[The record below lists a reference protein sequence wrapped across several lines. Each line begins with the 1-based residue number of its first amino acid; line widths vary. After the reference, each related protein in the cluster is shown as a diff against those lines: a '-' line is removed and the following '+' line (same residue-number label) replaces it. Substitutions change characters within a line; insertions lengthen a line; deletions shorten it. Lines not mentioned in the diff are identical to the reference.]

1 MPSLREEFDTLVKYT
16 VIKPDVPGFITPNLN
31 PAFELRPYQIN
42 ALARFFF
49 YINDFQNRARPTQL
63 LFHMATGS
71 GKTLIMAAAILYL
84 YERGYRHFVFFVNSA
99 NIIEKT
105 RDNFLNPLSSKYL
118 FAEQVKFGPNRVQV
132 REVENFETAGPDDIS
147 ILFTTIQGLHTRLN
161 APRENALTYEDFANK
176 RMVLISDEAHHI
188 NALTKSSLTQTEA
201 EEEKTWEAT
210 VNKIFS
216 AHADNLL
223 LEFTATVELSHPAV
237 KAKYDNKIL
246 YQYSLKEFRKDGY
259 SKEVKVLQADLEPID
274 RALQAVILSQ
284 YRRKVAEKH
293 HLPMKPVLL
302 MKSRTIAESETFE
315 IEFQTAIRE
324 LTAERLQTIK
334 AKAAAP
340 TVQHAFR
347 YFETGGISLENL
359 VTELKEDFNPDHCLS
374 VNSKSDSEEKQLLVN
389 SLEDRDNQ
397 IRVVFAVDK
406 LNEGWDVLNLFDI
419 VRLYDTRDARRG
431 RPGPTT
437 IAEAQLIGRGARYF
451 PFLPPVGGREAR
463 GGQLNGDQTRYKR
476 KFDEDLDNEL
486 RVLEELYYHS
496 AHNPRY
502 IQELRQALVETGIMP
517 DRTRE
522 IQVRIKESFKES
534 DFWQNGMIF
543 LNKRIR
549 NDRVDITGLSDIQF
563 TGRHTY
569 RLRTGFAQDSAVF
582 DISQSSPHR
591 GDAKPEGG
599 ITSGMAVMSQTYNL
613 LDFGP
618 HLIRKALNK
627 LTFYH
632 FDNLKQYFPQLESV
646 TQFITTDDFLGRIQ
660 IEAIGAAG
668 QVDRLS
674 PAHKLDATLH
684 VLTRLSAEIQT
695 GTAEFM
701 GTKEFKPL
709 AIQLCVKDK
718 TLSIVVDGT
727 GDQEFGLGMRE
738 TPNMD
743 LHLDLRDRE
752 WYIYDENYGTSE
764 EKYFVKFI
772 YSAIEKL
779 KKRYDTIYLLR
790 NERLFQ
796 IYRFSD
802 GRAIEPDFVL
812 FLIEKASGKSIM
824 YQLFIE
830 PKGAHLLTE
839 DKWKEDFLK
848 EIERE
853 HKVYVMYE
861 SKEFKL
867 YGMPFYNERLTK
879 AEFENSFSQF
889 LS

>member
-1 MPSLREEFDTLVKYT
+1 MPSLREEFDTLVKYG
-16 VIKPDVPGFITPNLN
+16 VIKPETPGFITQNLN

-49 YINDFQNRARPTQL
+49 YINDFKDRARPTQL

-84 YERGYRHFVFFVNSA
+84 YERGYRHFVFFVNST

-118 FAEQVKFGPNRVQV
+118 FAEPIKFGPNRAQV

-161 APRENALTYEDFANK
+161 TPRENALTYEDFANK
-176 RMVLISDEAHHI
+176 RIVLISDEAHHI

-210 VNKIFS
+210 VNKIFT

-237 KAKYDNKIL
+237 KTKYDNKIL
-246 YQYSLKEFRKDGY
+246 YQYSLKEFREDGY

-274 RALQAVILSQ
+274 RALQAVVLSQ
-284 YRRKVAEKH
+284 YRRKVAEKRRLH
-293 HLPMKPVLL
+293 MKPVLL

-315 IEFQTAIRE
+315 IEFHTAIRE

-334 AKAAAP
+334 AKAAASS
-340 TVQHAFR
+340 VQHAFR
-347 YFETGGISLENL
+347 HFETEGISLENL
-359 VTELKEDFNPDHCLS
+359 VTELKADFNPDHCLS

-419 VRLYDTRDARRG
+419 VRLYDTRDAKQG

-451 PFLPPVGGREAR
+451 PFLLPLGGDR
-463 GGQLNGDQTRYKR
+463 GGQTRHKR

-522 IQVRIKESFKES
+522 IQVKIKESFKQS

-549 NDRVDITGLSDIQF
+549 NDRTNITGLSDIQF
-563 TGRHTY
+563 TDRHTY
-569 RLRTGFAQDSAVF
+569 RLRTSFAQDSAVF
-582 DISQSSPHR
+582 EDSSN
-591 GDAKPEGG
+591 GSNA
-599 ITSGMAVMSQTYNL
+599 TMSQTYNL

-632 FDNLKQYFPQLESV
+632 FDNLKQYFPQLESI
-646 TQFITTDDFLGRIQ
+646 TQFITAADFLGQIQ
-660 IEAIGAAG
+660 IEVIGPAE
-668 QVDRLS
+668 QIDRLS
-674 PAHKLDATLH
+674 PAHKLDTTLH

-695 GTAEFM
+695 GTAEFI
-701 GTKEFKPL
+701 GTKEFRPE
-709 AIQLCVKDK
+709 AIQLCLKDK
-718 TLSIVVDGT
+718 TLNIVLDDT
-727 GDQEFGLGMRE
+727 GDKEFGWGMRE
-738 TPNMD
+738 SRNIE
-743 LHLDLRDRE
+743 LILDLQGQD
-752 WYIYDENYGTSE
+752 WYVYDENYGTAE

-772 YSAIEKL
+772 YNAIEKL
-779 KKRYDTIYLLR
+779 KRRYDTIYLLR

-812 FLIEKASGKSIM
+812 FLIEKSSGKSIM

-830 PKGAHLLTE
+830 PKGAHLLRE

-853 HKVYVMYE
+853 YQILVMYE

-867 YGMPFYNERLTK
+867 YGMPFYNEQLTK
-879 AEFENSFSQF
+879 TEFENSFSQF

>member
-1 MPSLREEFDTLVKYT
+1 MPSLREEFDTLVKYG
-16 VIKPDVPGFITPNLN
+16 VIKPEAPDFITQNLN

-42 ALARFFF
+42 ALIRFFF
-49 YINDFQNRARPTQL
+49 YINDFKDRAQPTQL

-84 YERGYRHFVFFVNSA
+84 YERGYRHFVFFVNST

-118 FAEQVKFGPNRVQV
+118 FAEPIKFGPNRVQI
-132 REVENFETAGPDDIS
+132 REVENFETAGLDDIS

-161 APRENALTYEDFANK
+161 TPRENALTYQDFANK
-176 RMVLISDEAHHI
+176 RMALISDEAHHI
-188 NALTKSSLTQTEA
+188 NALTKNSLTQTEA

-210 VNKIFS
+210 VNKIFT

-246 YQYSLKEFRKDGY
+246 YQYSLKEFREDGY
-259 SKEVKVLQADLEPID
+259 SKEVKVIQADLEPID
-274 RALQAVILSQ
+274 RALQAVVLSQ

-293 HLPMKPVLL
+293 RLQMKPVLL
-302 MKSRTIAESETFE
+302 MKSRTIAESET
-315 IEFQTAIRE
+315 IEAEFHNAIQE
-324 LTAERLQTIK
+324 LTSERLQTIK
-334 AKAAAP
+334 AKAAASS
-340 TVQHAFR
+340 VQHAFR
-347 YFETGGISLENL
+347 YFESGGISLENL
-359 VTELKEDFNPDHCLS
+359 VTELKADFNPDHCLS

-419 VRLYDTRDARRG
+419 VRLYDTRDAKQG

-451 PFLPPVGGREAR
+451 PF
-463 GGQLNGDQTRYKR
+463 QLNKDQTRHKR

-486 RVLEELYYHS
+486 RILEELYYHS

-502 IQELRQALVETGIMP
+502 IQELRQVLVETGIMP

-522 IQVRIKESFKES
+522 IHIKIKESFKQS
-534 DFWQNGMIF
+534 DFWQNGVIF

-549 NDRVDITGLSDIQF
+549 NDRANITGLSDIQF
-563 TGRHTY
+563 TDRHIY
-569 RLRTGFAQDSAVF
+569 RLRTGLVQDSAVF
-582 DISQSSPHR
+582 EDSSN
-591 GDAKPEGG
+591 GSNA
-599 ITSGMAVMSQTYNL
+599 TMSQTYRL

-627 LTFYH
+627 LTFYR

-660 IEAIGAAG
+660 IEVIGAAE

-674 PAHKLDATLH
+674 PAHKLDTTLH

-701 GTKEFKPL
+701 GTKVFEPL
-709 AIQLCVKDK
+709 AMQLCVKNK
-718 TLSIVVDGT
+718 TLSIVIDGS
-727 GDQEFGLGMRE
+727 GDKEFGLGMRE
-738 TPNMD
+738 TTNID

-779 KKRYDTIYLLR
+779 KKRYKTIYLLR

-812 FLIEKASGKSIM
+812 FLIEKSSGKSIM

-830 PKGAHLLTE
+830 PKGAHLLRE

-853 HKVYVMYE
+853 HKIYVMFE

-867 YGMPFYNERLTK
+867 YGLPFYNEQLTK

>member
-1 MPSLREEFDTLVKYT
+1 MSLLLREEFETLAKYT
-16 VIKPDVPGFITPNLN
+16 VIKQDVPDFVTRNLN
-31 PAFELRPYQIN
+31 PVLALRPYQIS
-42 ALARFFF
+42 ALAHFFF
-49 YINDFQNRARPTQL
+49 YINDFKDRARPTQL

-84 YERGYRHFVFFVNSA
+84 YEHGYRHFIFFVNST

-105 RDNFLNPLSSKYL
+105 RDNFLNPLSSKFL
-118 FAEQVKFGPNRVQV
+118 FAEQIKFGPNQVQV
-132 REVENFETAGPDDIS
+132 REVENFEGVGPDDIT
-147 ILFTTIQGLHTRLN
+147 ILFTTIQGLHSRLN

-188 NALTKSSLTQTEA
+188 NALTKSNLTKTEA
-201 EEEKTWEAT
+201 EEESTWEYT
-210 VNKIFS
+210 VNKIFT
-216 AHADNLL
+216 AHADNIL
-223 LEFTATVELSHPAV
+223 LEFTATVELSHPAIN
-237 KAKYDNKIL
+237 AKYRDKIL
-246 YQYSLKEFRKDGY
+246 YEYSLKKFREDGY

-274 RALQAVILSQ
+274 RALQAVVLSQ

-293 HLPMKPVLL
+293 RLHLKPVVL
-302 MKSRTIAESETFE
+302 MKSRIIAESEA
-315 IEFQTAIRE
+315 IEAEFHTAIRE
-324 LTAERLQTIK
+324 LTAARLQTIK
-334 AKAAAP
+334 AKAVAP
-340 TVQHAFR
+340 SVQHAFR
-347 YFETGGISLENL
+347 YFEAEGISLENL
-359 VTELKEDFNPDHCLS
+359 AAELKEDFSPDHCLPI
-374 VNSKSDSEEKQLLVN
+374 NSKSDSEQKQLLVN

-419 VRLYDTRDARRG
+419 VRLYNTRDAKQG
-431 RPGPTT
+431 QPGPTT

-451 PFLPPVGGREAR
+451 PF
-463 GGQLNGDQTRYKR
+463 QLNGDQPRDKR
-476 KFDEDLDNEL
+476 KFDEDLENEL

-522 IQVRIKESFKES
+522 IHVKIKESFKQS
-534 DFWQNGMIF
+534 DFWQKGVIF

-549 NDRVDITGLSDIQF
+549 NDRADIIGLSDIQF
-563 TGRHTY
+563 TDRHTY
-569 RLRTGFAQDSAVF
+569 RLRTGFAQDSTVF
-582 DISQSSPHR
+582 DDSSN
-591 GDAKPEGG
+591 GSNA
-599 ITSGMAVMSQTYNL
+599 TVSQTYNL

-632 FDNLKQYFPQLESV
+632 FDNLKQYFPQLETV

-660 IEAIGAAG
+660 LEVIGAAG
-668 QVDRLS
+668 QVDQLS
-674 PAHKLDATLH
+674 PTDKLDAILH
-684 VLTRLSAEIQT
+684 VLTRLSTEIQS
-695 GTAEFM
+695 GTAEFL
-701 GTKEFKPL
+701 GTKEFRPL

-727 GDQEFGLGMRE
+727 GDKEFGLGMRE
-738 TPNMD
+738 TTNID
-743 LHLDLRDRE
+743 LHLDLSDKE
-752 WYIYDENYGTSE
+752 WYIYDENHGTSE

-802 GRAIEPDFVL
+802 GRAFEPDFVL
-812 FLIEKASGKSIM
+812 FLIEKEPGKSIM

-839 DKWKEDFLK
+839 DKWKGDFLK

-853 HKVYVMYE
+853 HKIYVMYE

-867 YGMPFYNERLTK
+867 YGMPFYNEQLTK
-879 AEFENSFSQF
+879 AEFENSFNQF
-889 LS
+889 LN

>member
-1 MPSLREEFDTLVKYT
+1 MPSLREEFDTLVKYN
-16 VIKPDVPGFITPNLN
+16 VIKQDVPDFITHNLN
-31 PAFELRPYQIN
+31 SDFELRPYQIN

-49 YINDFQNRARPTQL
+49 YVNDFKDRTRPTQL

-84 YERGYRHFVFFVNSA
+84 YERGYRHFIFFVNST

-118 FAEQVKFGPNRVQV
+118 FADPIKFGPNQIQI
-132 REVENFETAGPDDIS
+132 REVENFEATGSDDIS
-147 ILFTTIQGLHTRLN
+147 LLFTTIQGLHTRLN

-176 RMVLISDEAHHI
+176 HIVLISDEAHHI
-188 NALTKSSLTQTEA
+188 NALTKSSLTKTEA
-201 EEEKTWEAT
+201 EEESTWEYT

-216 AHADNLL
+216 AHADNFL
-223 LEFTATVELSHPAV
+223 LEFTATVELGHPAI
-237 KAKYDNKIL
+237 KAKYDDKIL
-246 YQYSLKEFRKDGY
+246 YQYSLKEFREDGY

-274 RALQAVILSQ
+274 RALQAVVLSQ

-293 HLPMKPVLL
+293 RLQLKPVLL
-302 MKSRTIAESETFE
+302 MKSRIIAESEAVE
-315 IEFQTAIRE
+315 AEFYTAIRE
-324 LTAERLQTIK
+324 LTAARLQNIK

-340 TVQHAFR
+340 SVQHAFR
-347 YFETGGISLENL
+347 YFETEGISLENL
-359 VTELKEDFNPDHCLS
+359 AAELKEDFRPDHCLS

-419 VRLYDTRDARRG
+419 VRLYNTRDAKQG

-451 PFLPPVGGREAR
+451 PF
-463 GGQLNGDQTRYKR
+463 QLTGDQTRHKR

-502 IQELRQALVETGIMP
+502 IQELRRALVETGIMP
-517 DRTRE
+517 DRNRE
-522 IQVRIKESFKES
+522 MHVKVKDSFKQS

-543 LNKRIR
+543 LNRRIR
-549 NDRVDITGLSDIQF
+549 NDRAGIMGLSNIQF
-563 TGRHTY
+563 TNRHVY

-582 DISQSSPHR
+582 EDSTN
-591 GDAKPEGG
+591 GG
-599 ITSGMAVMSQTYNL
+599 GATVSQTYQL
-613 LDFGP
+613 TYFGP

-627 LTFYH
+627 LAFYR
-632 FDNLKQYFPQLESV
+632 FDNLKTYFPHLESI
-646 TQFITTDDFLGRIQ
+646 TQFITAEDYLGQIQ
-660 IEAIGAAG
+660 VEVIGATR
-668 QVDRLS
+668 QVDQLS
-674 PAHKLDATLH
+674 PADKLDATLH
-684 VLTRLSAEIQT
+684 VLTRLTGEIQT
-695 GTAEFM
+695 GTTEFV

-709 AIQLCVKDK
+709 AIQVCVKDK
-718 TLSIVVDGT
+718 TLSIVVDEI
-727 GDQEFGLGMRE
+727 GDKEFGLGMRE
-738 TPNMD
+738 TTNMD
-743 LHLDLRDRE
+743 LHLDLRGRD

-772 YSAIEKL
+772 YSALEKL
-779 KKRYDTIYLLR
+779 KRRYDTIYLLR

-802 GRAIEPDFVL
+802 GRAMEPDFVL
-812 FLIEKASGKSIM
+812 FLIEKVSGKSIM

-848 EIERE
+848 EIEQE
-853 HKVYVMYE
+853 YSLPVLTMYE

-867 YGMPFYNERLTK
+867 YGLPFYNERLTK